1 MIVGLTLALTQE
13 IFRQDIDLNRDWR
26 FATLSNPPS
35 IWTGADAIPTSTW
48 KVLRVSSEET
58 EAENASASKAFD
70 GNPNTFWHTKWQ
82 GKATPYPHELVIDL
96 GAKVQAVG
104 FRLLPRQTGAQN
116 GKPNHIQVFLSN
128 QNDSWGD
135 PVVADAVPNVS
146 TIYQKTFSPHEGR
159 FLRLVV
165 TDGQKS
171 GEPFLVLSE
180 IGLIRSLD
188 QKQKQDWESQYHI
201 ASVSSSDDRFD
212 LHGEELEKIKAAE
225 LTKIK
230 AEDWKPATLPHAA
243 WTRPLDKPD
252 IWQGITYYRRI
263 LDLSPDQLD
272 RYLELEVGGAMQ
284 VSDLWVN
291 GEHIA
296 TRRGGYLPL
305 VANVTGKLKQKN
317 DLLIRIDNSDN
328 PLVPPGKPQQD
339 LDFMYGNGLYREA
352 KLRIRNLV
360 HIASPITPDGSPGGV
375 FLTTSAL
382 SNGDQMEVHGI
393 TVVRNDSDLPKSIY
407 VQQYNLG
414 LDPFKYDDFGTFEIP
429 AHSSHTFTT
438 TTVMRK
444 KKSWWTPS
452 SPTLYSLSTQIFEGN
467 KLVDASIQKF
477 GVRTVEVSREKG
489 FVLNG
494 QPLEL
499 RGTNRHQDY
508 PWVGPALSRNA
519 NWRDAKL
526 IKDSG
531 HNIVRLSH
539 YPQSEEFLDACDEL
553 GIFVIPCIPGWQ
565 FINKD
570 PRFQNRVLQ
579 DIREMIQRDGRHP
592 CVAWW
597 EASLNETYPDNE
609 TAKQWYDAAKSTVLG
624 SDVLVAGDAR
634 AGSPWDIPYNQWK
647 DEDYSRPQ
655 DAVPGKPG
663 YVREYG
669 DYEFGGAYSSSR
681 VQIRDGL
688 TKLLQETWNHV
699 WSLNHLRPQLP
710 WTMGFGTWEM
720 FDHNVPWEFSVS
732 ASGLADL
739 FRRPKPS
746 YWFYKSQASQEAF
759 VKLAADWQPGEPK
772 RKVVVFTNCDEVI
785 LKVNGKVV
793 ARSKP
798 TKGKTT
804 HYPDVK
810 SFDGSNTENLS
821 HPPVV
826 FENVDF
832 RPGTLQV
839 VGVGKN
845 ATVRDEIQ
853 TAGNPHHLKVWVDTL
868 GVPVGLNDLVFVRAA
883 VVDQKGV
890 ICPNDSRSIQF
901 SVQGATFAGQDHS
914 VCQMGVASA
923 LVRTGFTKEPILVK
937 ASAIGVAPGETK
949 F

>member
-1 MIVGLTLALTQE
+1 MTIALILAMSPIAL
-13 IFRQDIDLNRDWR
+13 RQDVDLNHDWR
-26 FATLSNPPS
+26 FASLSNPPS

-58 EAENASASKAFD
+58 EAENAPASKAFD

-82 GKATPYPHELVIDL
+82 GNAAPYPHELVIDL
-96 GAKVQAVG
+96 GAKIQAVG
-104 FRLLPRQTGAQN
+104 FRLLPRQSGAQN

-128 QNDSWGD
+128 QSDSWGA
-135 PVVADAVPNVS
+135 PIVADAVPNTS
-146 TIYQKTFSPHEGR
+146 ALFQKTFAVHEGR
-159 FLRLVV
+159 YLRLVV

-171 GEPFLVLSE
+171 GEPFLALSE

-212 LHGEELEKIKAAE
+212 LHGEELEKIKDAE
-225 LTKIK
+225 LAKIK
-230 AEDWKPATLPHAA
+230 TNDWKSATLPHAA
-243 WTRPLDKPD
+243 WIRPLDNPE
-252 IWQGITYYRRI
+252 IWQGVTYYRRT
-263 LDLSPDQLD
+263 LDLLPEQLSQ
-272 RYLELEVGGAMQ
+272 YLELEFGGAMQ

-291 GEHIA
+291 GEHMS

-305 VANVTGKLKQKN
+305 VANVTGKLKEKN
-317 DLLIRIDNSDN
+317 ELLVRVDNSDN

-339 LDFMYGNGLYREA
+339 LDFMYGSGLYREA

-360 HIASPITPDGSPGGV
+360 HIASPITPDGSPGGIFV
-375 FLTTSAL
+375 ETKQLENVMGL
-382 SNGDQMEVHGI
+382 HGI
-393 TVVRNDSDLPKSIY
+393 TIVRNDSDQPKSIS
-407 VQQYNLG
+407 VNQYTTG
-414 LDPFKYDDFGTFEIP
+414 SEMFKFDGGDAFVIP
-429 AHSSHTFTT
+429 PHTSHTFTSYGLMKE
-438 TTVMRK
+438 VK
-444 KKSWWTPS
+444 NWWTPT
-452 SPTLYSLSTQIFEGN
+452 SPTLHILSTQIFEKGR
-467 KLVDASIQKF
+467 LVDASIQKF
-477 GVRTVEVSREKG
+477 GVRDVKTSREKG

-565 FINKD
+565 FINQD
-570 PRFQNRVLQ
+570 PRFQTRVLQ
-579 DIREMIQRDGRHP
+579 DIREMIQRDARHP

-624 SDVLVAGDAR
+624 PDVLVAGDAKP
-634 AGSPWDIPYNQWK
+634 GSPWDIPYNQWK
-647 DEDYSRPQ
+647 DEDFSRPQ

-669 DYEFGGAYSSSR
+669 DYEFGGAYSTSR

-699 WSLNHLRPQLP
+699 WSLNRLRPQLP

-746 YWFYKSQASQEAF
+746 YWFYKSQSSKEPV
-759 VKLAADWQPGEPK
+759 VKLAADWQPGAAT
-772 RKVVVFTNCDEVI
+772 RKVVVFTNCDEVT
-785 LKVNGKVV
+785 LKVNGKEI
-793 ARSKP
+793 AHAKP
-798 TKGKTT
+798 TKGKTSG
-804 HYPDVK
+804 YSEAKP
-810 SFDGSNTENLS
+810 FDGTNTENLE

-826 FENVDF
+826 FEHVEF
-832 RPGTLQV
+832 KRGTLQV
-839 VGVGKN
+839 VGTFNG
-845 ATVRDEIQ
+845 TVVKDEAK
-853 TAGNPHHLKVWVDTL
+853 TADAPHHLKVWCDIL
-868 GVPVGLNDLVFVRAA
+868 GVPVGSNDLVFVRAA
-883 VVDQKGV
+883 VVDRNGV
-890 ICPNDSRSIQF
+890 VNLTDSRTIQF
-901 SVQGATFAGQDHS
+901 SVSGATFGGEDHS
-914 VCQMGVASA
+914 TCQMGVASV
-923 LVRTGFTKEPILVK
+923 LVRTGTTKHAVAVTATAHGLISGSVK
-937 ASAIGVAPGETK
+937 